1 MSQLPDYVASAK
13 PNPTDKRAP
22 WLTTTAATYAGIMLW
37 FVFWSGLPSGGG
49 TNFAAGVLSQ
59 GLLFALMSLVIA
71 ACICYLCFYH
81 VPGMLGMKTGLP
93 LYIVGTSTYGV
104 NGGFLMPGFLMG
116 CLQFGWLSVNGYFAG
131 LGFACFIKG
140 AATLEEVV
148 AVTGSPLHLGIGVG
162 WAIVAAFIGLK
173 GIKYVGM
180 VASYLPI
187 IPIVVLLYLFAC
199 TVGGIFD
206 FNPKKATGAGDVPK
220 VFASVN
226 FGEDLGTATDD
237 DMQGGEQTAMNVEE
251 EATANESETP
261 MIAAEVSVGEEIVE
275 TNTGGGDKKVVL
287 PKPRNDS
294 NFFSTFLSVLWEGNW
309 RTSDDADLQTTKTV
323 GLYGKGTLGSL
334 AGQLGVL
341 SLICAY
347 VVGFF
352 ATAGAAGCDFG
363 SNNKDRTAVIFG
375 GLVGIAGA
383 TIFTG
388 AIALIAV
395 AGAQGLGLENAGL
408 NPYESMKVLVG
419 SEVGGWFMILLA
431 IAAFP
436 AACFSSL
443 IAANSFKAT
452 LPKTNPFV
460 SCGIG
465 TAIACLLIVTGFA
478 GQAGAV
484 FTLIGASFGPVCGAM
499 AADYLLSDKKWA
511 GPRQGYNLA
520 GWFSWII
527 GFFVGGITLFVEGF
541 LGGKMPVEIPCPPVS
556 AFVIGFVLYY
566 FFAKMGLESKKLD
579 MPQRID

>member
-1 MSQLPDYVASAK
+1 MSQLPDYVASAT
-13 PNPTDKRAP
+13 PNPADKRAP

-49 TNFAAGVLSQ
+49 TDFAMGVLSQ

-71 ACICYLCFYH
+71 AFICYFCFYH

-104 NGGFLMPGFLMG
+104 KGGFIMPGFLMG

-131 LGFACFIKG
+131 LGFALMLG
-140 AATLEEVV
+140 HAANSIV
-148 AVTGSPLHLGIGVG
+148 HLGIGVV
-162 WAIVAAFIGLK
+162 WAVIAAFIGLK

-180 VASYLPI
+180 VASYMPI
-187 IPIVVLLYLFAC
+187 IPIVVLLWLFVS
-199 TVGGIFD
+199 TVGGVFD
-206 FNPKKATGAGDVPK
+206 FNPKTTGKGDFPK
-220 VFASVN
+220 VFFVGESIEDE
-226 FGEDLGTATDD
+226 FGAITDNA
-237 DMQGGEQTAMNVEE
+237 GEAVGEG
-251 EATANESETP
+251 ETP
-261 MIAAEVSVGEEIVE
+261 TIAEEPAGVDTIGAVVEDSAEGAPFDFDSLKAVQTEGHSA
-275 TNTGGGDKKVVL
+275 
-287 PKPRNDS
+287 S
-294 NFFSTFLSVLWEGNW
+294 NFIATFLSVLWEGNW
-309 RTSDDADLQTTKTV
+309 RNGGDGDTRTPKTV

-388 AIALIAV
+388 AIALIAI
-395 AGAQGLGLENAGL
+395 AGAQGLGLENVGL
-408 NPYESMKVLVG
+408 NPYESLKVLVG
-419 SEVGGWFMILLA
+419 SKVGGIFMVLLA

-452 LPKTNPFV
+452 LPKTNPFI

-465 TAIACLLIVTGFA
+465 TAVACILIVSKFA
-478 GQAGAV
+478 GDAGAV

-499 AADYLLSDKKWA
+499 VADYLLSDKKWA
-511 GPRQGYNLA
+511 GPRAGFNMA
-520 GWFSWII
+520 GWLSWII
-527 GFFVGGITLFVEGF
+527 GFFVGGITLLIEGF
-541 LGGKMPVEIPCPPVS
+541 LGGKMPIEIPCPPVS
-556 AFVIGFVLYY
+556 AFVVGFVLFYV
-566 FFAKMGLESKKLD
+566 FAKMGLESKKLD
-579 MPQRID
+579 MPQRIDL